1 MRMSELTD
9 ERPVYLL
16 VGASGG
22 IGAEVCRRLARQG
35 ARLALAAR
43 NRAPLE
49 DLATSLDVE
58 SACFECDAKEFDRV
72 DSLFKDVKERF
83 GRIDGVASMVGSIL
97 LKPAHLTT
105 PSEWS
110 ETLAVNLTSAFAV
123 VRAAGQHMRGNGER
137 GGSVV
142 LMSTCAARIGLSNH
156 EAIAAAKAGVIGLTQ
171 SAAATYST
179 NGLRF
184 NCVAPG
190 LVDTPLAKKI
200 TGNDAAMQASVAL
213 HPLGRIGT
221 PSDVA
226 PVVAWLLSP
235 ESGFV
240 TGQTFG
246 VDGGL
251 ATVKT
256 RR

>member
-1 MRMSELTD
+1 MSESC
-9 ERPVYLL
+9 EHVPVYL
-16 VGASGG
+16 VIGAAGG
-22 IGAEVCRRLARQG
+22 IGSEVCRRLSDQG
-35 ARLALAAR
+35 ARLALAGR
-43 NRAPLE
+43 TLEPLDE
-49 DLATSLDVE
+49 LGDSLGTQSVR
-58 SACFECDAKEFDRV
+58 FQCDARQVEQV
-72 DSLFKDVKERF
+72 DDLFAKVVEQY
-83 GRIDGVASMVGSIL
+83 GRIDGVANMAGSIL

-105 PSEWS
+105 VDEWH
-110 ETLAVNLTSAFAV
+110 ETIATNLTSAFAV
-123 VRAAGQHMRGNGER
+123 VRAAGKHMRGNDDP

-171 SAAATYST
+171 AAAASYSS
-179 NGLRF
+179 NKLRF

-190 LVDTPLAKKI
+190 LIETSLSQKI
-200 TGNDAAMQASVAL
+200 TGNPAALQASVAM

-221 PSDVA
+221 PRDIA
-226 PVVAWLLSP
+226 PAVVWLLTS
-235 ESGFV
+235 ESAFV
-240 TGQTFG
+240 TGQTIG

>member
-1 MRMSELTD
+1 MNDASKES
-9 ERPVYLL
+9 PVYLV

-22 IGAEVCRRLARQG
+22 IGSEVCARLARQG

-43 NRAPLE
+43 SRGPLE
-49 DLATSLDVE
+49 DLAASLDIEHECV
-58 SACFECDAKEFDRV
+58 ECDAREFDQV
-72 DSLFKDVKERF
+72 DSLFKRVVERF
-83 GRIDGVASMVGSIL
+83 GRIDGVANMVGSIL
-97 LKPAHLTT
+97 LKPAHITT
-105 PSEWS
+105 PADWS
-110 ETLAVNLTSAFAV
+110 ETIALNLTSAFAV
-123 VRAAGQHMRGNGER
+123 VRAAGQHMRANGER

-142 LMSTCAARIGLSNH
+142 LMSSCAARIGLANH

-171 SAAATYST
+171 SAAATYSA
-179 NGLRF
+179 NGIRF

-190 LVDTPLAKKI
+190 LVDTPMAKKI
-200 TGNDAAMQASVAL
+200 TSNEAALQASVAL
-213 HPLGRIGT
+213 HPLGKIGA
-221 PSDVA
+221 PRDIA

>member
-1 MRMSELTD
+1 MTTNGD
-9 ERPVYLL
+9 AVYL
-16 VGASGG
+16 VIGASGG
-22 IGAEVCRRLARQG
+22 IGSEVCRRLARGG

-43 NRAPLE
+43 HEAPLR
-49 DLATSLDVE
+49 DLASSLDAE
-58 SACFECDAKEFDRV
+58 SACFACDAREFDQV
-72 DSLFKDVKERF
+72 DGLFKEVKERF
-83 GRIDGVASMVGSIL
+83 GRIDGVANMAGSIL
-97 LKPAHLTT
+97 LTPAHLTT
-105 PSEWS
+105 PAEWA
-110 ETLAVNLTSAFAV
+110 ETIAVNLTSAFAV
-123 VRAAGQHMRGNGER
+123 VRAAGQHMRNNGER

-156 EAIAAAKAGVIGLTQ
+156 EAIAAAKAGVIGLAQ
-171 SAAATYST
+171 AAAATYST
-179 NGLRF
+179 GGLRF

-190 LVDTPLAKKI
+190 LVDTPLASKI
-200 TGNDAAMQASVAL
+200 TGNDSALQASVAL
-213 HPLGRIGT
+213 HPLGRIGAAR
-221 PSDVA
+221 DVA

>member
-1 MRMSELTD
+1 MSDSTD
-9 ERPVYLL
+9 RTPVHL
-16 VGASGG
+16 VIGASGG
-22 IGAEVCRRLARQG
+22 IGAEVCRRLAQGG

-43 NRAPLE
+43 NRGPLD
-49 DLATSLDVE
+49 DLAMSLDAE
-58 SACFECDAKEFDRV
+58 IACFECDAREFDRV
-72 DSLFKDVKERF
+72 DALFKEVKDRF

-105 PSEWS
+105 PTEWS

-226 PVVAWLLSP
+226 PLVAWLLSS